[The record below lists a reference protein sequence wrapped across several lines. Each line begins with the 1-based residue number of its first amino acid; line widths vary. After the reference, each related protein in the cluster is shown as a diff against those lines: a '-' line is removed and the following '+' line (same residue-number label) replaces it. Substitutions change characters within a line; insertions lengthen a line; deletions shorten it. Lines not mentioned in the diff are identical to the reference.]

1 MCMHIHYIMHEVHT
15 YTHMYVYIYL
25 YSTKIN
31 KEIYTLMSSRAH
43 TTKAGVTNV
52 TVLVCL
58 QTLLPYKLPPLLLP
72 GIQARNS
79 HSKTVGGQGKKGW
92 ANKL

>member
-1 MCMHIHYIMHEVHT
+1 
-15 YTHMYVYIYL
+15 
-25 YSTKIN
+25 
-31 KEIYTLMSSRAH
+31 MSSRDH

-52 TVLVCL
+52 TVFILLTNSPAL
-58 QTLLPYKLPPLLLP
+58 QELPPLLLP